1 MNTAKGFPIA
11 IGTNSYTLQIMI
23 KNYFKI
29 AWRNLLK
36 NKMYSFVNIFGL
48 AVGMAV
54 TIMIGLWMNDELS
67 RDDYFTDK
75 AKIAQV
81 WQSQT
86 FNGNTGTGPA
96 IPLPLEPTLRN
107 GYGNNFEHLTMSS
120 WTQDR
125 YLKYGD
131 ISLSKTGNYMQAP
144 AVDLFELRILKG
156 SKSGLEEMNSI
167 MLAASTAEAIFG
179 SEEAI
184 GKVIK
189 INSENDVK
197 VTAVYEDFPLN
208 SSFSD
213 TKFIAPWDLY
223 AKQNW
228 IKNSLDSWGN
238 NSFQMFV
245 RIADNTTMDKVSTTI
260 KDVKKNADEDIV
272 QYNPQLFLLPMEDWY
287 LRSNFED
294 GVRAGG
300 RIENVWLFGIIG
312 TFVLLLACI
321 NFMNLSTAR
330 SEKRAKEV
338 GIRKSIG
345 SVRSQLISQFLS
357 ESLLVVSLAFVLALI
372 LVLASLSGFNE
383 LASKEMEFPW
393 ASGTFWL
400 VSLSFVLLT
409 ALLSGSYP
417 ALYLSSFQPIKVLK
431 GTFKAGR
438 FASLPRKVLVVVQ
451 FTVSVALI
459 IGTMVVYQQIQHS
472 KNRPIGYDKEG
483 LVQLPI
489 LGSDFEGKY
498 DFMRN
503 EFISSGAV
511 IEISS
516 SSSPTT
522 QVWSNR
528 SGWTW
533 EGKLEGFQEDLAY
546 TEVSYEYAK
555 SLNLT
560 IIAGRD
566 FDRKLASDSNAVL
579 INETA
584 VKYLGIA
591 EPVGKFLRD
600 DSDEDPG
607 PSLQIIGV
615 IEDVLVQSPYEPVK
629 QALYRF
635 DRYGN
640 QSYYNLRLN
649 PDKSASAN
657 VKTIEKVFK
666 KNFPNLPF
674 LYEFVDEQ
682 FAKKFASEERIGNL
696 SGIFTGLAIL
706 ISCLGLFGLASFVAE
721 QRTKEIGVR
730 KVLGASVQN
739 LWAMLSK
746 DFIWLVFI
754 SLFIASPIAWYFMS
768 GWLDK
773 FEYRTDLSWSVFAI
787 AGIGALTITLL
798 TVSFQAIKAALMDPV
813 KSLRSE

>member
-1 MNTAKGFPIA
+1 M
-11 IGTNSYTLQIMI
+11 Q
-23 KNYFKI
+23 
-29 AWRNLLK
+29 
-36 NKMYSFVNIFGL
+36 
-48 AVGMAV
+48 
-54 TIMIGLWMNDELS
+54 E
-67 RDDYFTDK
+67 
-75 AKIAQV
+75 
-81 WQSQT
+81 
-86 FNGNTGTGPA
+86 PA
-96 IPLPLEPTLRN
+96 IE
-107 GYGNNFEHLTMSS
+107 
-120 WTQDR
+120 
-125 YLKYGD
+125 
-131 ISLSKTGNYMQAP
+131 
-144 AVDLFELRILKG
+144 LFNVKILKG
-156 SKSGLEEMNSI
+156 SKKGLQDMNSV
-167 MLAASTAEAIFG
+167 MLAESTAEALFG
-179 SEEAI
+179 KEEAV
-184 GKVIK
+184 GKIIK
-189 INSENDVK
+189 INSENDTK
-197 VTAVYEDFPLN
+197 VTAVYEDFPVN

-213 TKFIAPWDLY
+213 TKFIAPWSLY

-228 IKNSLDSWGN
+228 IQQSLDAWGN

-245 RIADNTTMDKVSTTI
+245 QIADNTTMAKVTDKI
-260 KDVKKNADEDIV
+260 KNAKKNADEEVV

-294 GVRAGG
+294 GKQVGG

-312 TFVLLLACI
+312 AFVLLLACI

-345 SVRSQLISQFLS
+345 SVRGQLINQFLS
-357 ESLLVVSLAFVLALI
+357 ESLLVVSLSFVLALV
-372 LVLASLSGFNE
+372 LVLVSLSGFND
-383 LASKEMEFPW
+383 LSSKEIDFPW
-393 ASGTFWL
+393 SSGIFWL
-400 VSLSFVLLT
+400 TSISFVLLT

-417 ALYLSSFQPIKVLK
+417 ALYLSSFQPVRVLK

-438 FASLPRKVLVVVQ
+438 FATLPRKVLVVVQ

-489 LGSDFEGKY
+489 LGSDFEGRY

-503 EFISSGAV
+503 EFIGSGAV
-511 IEISS
+511 IEMSA

-528 SGWTW
+528 SGWAW
-533 EGKLEGFQEDLAY
+533 DGKPEGFQEDFAY
-546 TEVSYEYAK
+546 TEVSPEYVK
-555 SLNLT
+555 SLNMK

-566 FDRKLASDSNAVL
+566 FDRNLASDSNAVL
-579 INETA
+579 LNESA

-591 EPVGKFLRD
+591 NPVGMFFR
-600 DSDEDPG
+600 DEDEEDPE
-607 PSLQIIGV
+607 PPIQVIGV
-615 IEDVLVQSPYEPVK
+615 VQDMLVQSPYDPVK
-629 QALYRF
+629 QGMFVF
-635 DRYGN
+635 DKYGN
-640 QSYYNLRLN
+640 ESYYNLRLN
-649 PDKSASAN
+649 PERSASEN
-657 VKTIEKVFK
+657 MKTIEKVFK

-674 LYEFVDEQ
+674 KYEFVDAE
-682 FAKKFASEERIGNL
+682 FNEKFASEERIGNL

-746 DFIWLVFI
+746 DFVWLVFI

-773 FEYRTDLSWSVFAI
+773 FEYRTDLSWWVFAI
-787 AGIGALTITLL
+787 AGAGALVITLL
-798 TVSFQAIKAALMDPV
+798 TVSFQAIKAALMDPI